1 MDSDEPEEP
10 LPGDRPCAGE
20 GVAVDSLLASQPETF
35 SDVIDQIG
43 MGRFQIRIII
53 MGGMVIIP
61 QAQAMR

>member
-1 MDSDEPEEP
+1 MEPEEP
-10 LPGDRPCAGE
+10 EDPISGARPCAGE
-20 GVAVDSLLASQPETF
+20 GVAVDSLLASQPEAF

-61 QAQAMR
+61 QA